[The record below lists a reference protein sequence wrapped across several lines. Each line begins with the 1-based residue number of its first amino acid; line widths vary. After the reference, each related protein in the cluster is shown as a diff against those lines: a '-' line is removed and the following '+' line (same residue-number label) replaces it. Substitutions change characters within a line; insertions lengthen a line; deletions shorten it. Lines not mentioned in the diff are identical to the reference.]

1 MMTQGRNNIYKYLM
15 VLAATC
21 LAFSVGS
28 FAAEGHFERTLQV
41 TGPVDLTIRTGAGAI
56 AVRTG
61 GNSTVEIRGTIRG
74 WNGLFSNGDAEKKV
88 NYLESHPPIE
98 QQGNTIKIGTS
109 SEPQMLRNV
118 SISYE
123 VVVPVNTRLSSNTGS
138 GSQTVVGIA
147 GPMEASTGSGNIK
160 ASNIG
165 GSVQAATGSG
175 QIFLEAVKEGVRAST
190 GSGNIQANRVGGS
203 VRASTGSGVV
213 TVEQTGVADAWV
225 STGSGDIVLK
235 SVRGLVN
242 ARTASGS
249 ITAEGG
255 GQSPWHLESVSGD
268 VSVRVPQSLGFDLRA
283 HTVSGSISTNRPLTI
298 QGTINKREITG
309 KAGNGG
315 FLLHISTVS
324 GDIHIDWTA

>member
-1 MMTQGRNNIYKYLM
+1 MTQGRKNIYKYLM

-21 LAFSVGS
+21 LVFSAGS

-61 GNSTVEIRGTIRG
+61 GNSTVEIRGTIRA
-74 WNGLFSNGDAEKKV
+74 WDGLFSSGDAAKRV
-88 NYLESHPPIE
+88 SYLESHPPIE

-109 SEPQMLRNV
+109 SEPQMLHNV
-118 SISYE
+118 SISYDL
-123 VVVPVNTRLSSNTGS
+123 VVPMNTRLSSNTGS
-138 GSQTVVGIA
+138 GNQMVDGIS

-165 GSVQAATGSG
+165 GSVQATTGSG
-175 QIFLEAVKEGVRAST
+175 QIVLEAVKEGVRVST
-190 GSGNIQANRVGGS
+190 GSGNIQASGVSGS
-203 VRASTGSGVV
+203 VRASTGSGEV
-213 TVEQTGVADAWV
+213 TIEQTGAADAWV
-225 STGSGDIVLK
+225 STGSGNIVLK
-235 SVRGLVN
+235 SIRGLVQ

-268 VSVRVPQSLGFDLRA
+268 VSVRVPQSVGFDLHA
-283 HTVSGSISTNRPLTI
+283 HTVSGSITTNRPLTV
-298 QGTINKREITG
+298 QGKINNREITG
-309 KAGNGG
+309 KAGKGG
-315 FLLHISTVS
+315 FLLDISTVS
-324 GDIHIDWTA
+324 GDIHIDWMA